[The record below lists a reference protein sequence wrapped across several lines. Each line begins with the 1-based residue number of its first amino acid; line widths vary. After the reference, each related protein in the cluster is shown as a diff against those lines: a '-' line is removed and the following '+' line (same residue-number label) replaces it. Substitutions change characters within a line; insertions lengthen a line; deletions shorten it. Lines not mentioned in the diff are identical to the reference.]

1 MMRQFL
7 ILLFCSNFALF
18 FSSCQKEA
26 GEGGTAVISGKVFAK
41 DVRNGFVIG
50 EFYAPDERVYIMY
63 GNSPVYNDDMDTHYD
78 GSYRF
83 RYLYPGTYT
92 IFCYSECDS
101 CASEI
106 EPIIQQVEISKEGE
120 VIELPDIV
128 IQK

>member
-7 ILLFCSNFALF
+7 LLLFCSSLALF

-120 VIELPDIV
+120 VVELPDIV

>member
-120 VIELPDIV
+120 VVELPDIV